1 MGKKAVGTPR
11 RTRPGGRLAAV
22 LAAAAVV
29 AVAAA
34 TVLVLVIRHHQQA
47 ALAQLRPSGIP
58 PTVSTRLADLMAL
71 SPVPASPAPG
81 FRLTGQNG
89 QPTQLS
95 QFRGKVV
102 VLTFMDTHCVNT
114 CPLVAQEFTDAYH
127 DLGPAAARV
136 VFAAVNVNPYHAR
149 VADVLAFSREH
160 QLVMIPGWHFVTGPV
175 AALRTVW
182 RAYNVEVQA
191 PGRGAD
197 IVHTSVDYF
206 IAPDGTERF
215 VATPMAGEGNGK
227 GYLPPGTLA
236 AWGHGIA
243 LVARYLAR

>member
-1 MGKKAVGTPR
+1 VGKKAVGTPR
-11 RTRPGGRLAAV
+11 RARPGGRLAAV
-22 LAAAAVV
+22 LAAVAVV

-34 TVLVLVIRHHQQA
+34 TVLVLVIRHQQA

-71 SPVPASPAPG
+71 SPVPARPAPG

-127 DLGPAAARV
+127 DLGPAAAKV
-136 VFAAVNVNPYHAR
+136 VFAAVNVNPYHVR

-175 AALRTVW
+175 AALRAVW

-206 IAPDGTERF
+206 IAPSPGFRRSW
-215 VATPMAGEGNGK
+215 VPAAGQTAGSVSS
-227 GYLPPGTLA
+227 P
-236 AWGHGIA
+236 
-243 LVARYLAR
+243 R

>member
-1 MGKKAVGTPR
+1 VGKKAVGTPR
-11 RTRPGGRLAAV
+11 RARPGGRLAAV
-22 LAAAAVV
+22 LAAVAVV

-81 FRLTGQNG
+81 FRLT
-89 QPTQLS
+89 
-95 QFRGKVV
+95 
-102 VLTFMDTHCVNT
+102 VNT

-127 DLGPAAARV
+127 DLGPAAAKV

-206 IAPDGTERF
+206 IAPSGTERF
-215 VATPMAGEGNGK
+215 VATPMAGERNGK